1 MTITSQ
7 MVKELREKTNA
18 GMMDCKKALTET
30 DGNMEKAVDLLRQ
43 KGLAVAAKR
52 SGKEAK
58 EGTIAAYVQAD
69 GRAGALVE
77 VACETDFVAKTDDF
91 RTFASG
97 IAEHIA
103 AAAPAPEKLL
113 GQHFVKNERLTV
125 QDALNELVVKMGES
139 ISVRKFSRYQL
150 EGAGI
155 VVDYIHAGGKLGV
168 LVEAACD
175 SAAASG
181 TEAFRTTVRDI
192 AMHIAATNPL
202 ALKREELSSELVQR
216 EREIYIKQALDSGKP
231 QQIAEKM
238 VMGKMEKYLSE
249 ICLLEQRFVK
259 DDKLSVQDLLAQ
271 LGKQLG
277 AKVTITRFTRYQI
290 A

>member
-1 MTITSQ
+1 M
-7 MVKELREKTNA
+7 
-18 GMMDCKKALTET
+18 
-30 DGNMEKAVDLLRQ
+30 
-43 KGLAVAAKR
+43 
-52 SGKEAK
+52 
-58 EGTIAAYVQAD
+58 
-69 GRAGALVE
+69 
-77 VACETDFVAKTDDF
+77 
-91 RTFASG
+91 
-97 IAEHIA
+97 
-103 AAAPAPEKLL
+103 
-113 GQHFVKNERLTV
+113 
-125 QDALNELVVKMGES
+125 
-139 ISVRKFSRYQL
+139 
-150 EGAGI
+150 I
-155 VVDYIHAGGKLGV
+155 VY
-168 LVEAACD
+168 
-175 SAAASG
+175 
-181 TEAFRTTVRDI
+181 
-192 AMHIAATNPL
+192 L

>member
-1 MTITSQ
+1 MRDWSS
-7 MVKELREKTNA
+7 
-18 GMMDCKKALTET
+18 DC
-30 DGNMEKAVDLLRQ
+30 VF
-43 KGLAVAAKR
+43 R
-52 SGKEAK
+52 S
-58 EGTIAAYVQAD
+58 
-69 GRAGALVE
+69 
-77 VACETDFVAKTDDF
+77 
-91 RTFASG
+91 
-97 IAEHIA
+97 
-103 AAAPAPEKLL
+103 
-113 GQHFVKNERLTV
+113 
-125 QDALNELVVKMGES
+125 
-139 ISVRKFSRYQL
+139 
-150 EGAGI
+150 
-155 VVDYIHAGGKLGV
+155 
-168 LVEAACD
+168 ACD
-175 SAAASG
+175 IAAASG

-259 DDKLSVQDLLAQ
+259 DGKLSVQDLLAQ

>member
-1 MTITSQ
+1 MCSS
-7 MVKELREKTNA
+7 
-18 GMMDCKKALTET
+18 D
-30 DGNMEKAVDLLRQ
+30 
-43 KGLAVAAKR
+43 
-52 SGKEAK
+52 
-58 EGTIAAYVQAD
+58 
-69 GRAGALVE
+69 
-77 VACETDFVAKTDDF
+77 
-91 RTFASG
+91 
-97 IAEHIA
+97 
-103 AAAPAPEKLL
+103 
-113 GQHFVKNERLTV
+113 LTV

-181 TEAFRTTVRDI
+181 TEALRTTVRDI

-202 ALKREELSSELVQR
+202 ALKREELPSELVQR

-249 ICLLEQRFVK
+249 ICLIKQRFVK
-259 DDKLSVQDLLAQ
+259 DDKPTNSRRTMSLCEEI
-271 LGKQLG
+271 GKIDFSAACSPTSL
-277 AKVTITRFTRYQI
+277 R
-290 A
+290 

>member
-1 MTITSQ
+1 MHL
-7 MVKELREKTNA
+7 E
-18 GMMDCKKALTET
+18 
-30 DGNMEKAVDLLRQ
+30 
-43 KGLAVAAKR
+43 
-52 SGKEAK
+52 
-58 EGTIAAYVQAD
+58 Y
-69 GRAGALVE
+69 
-77 VACETDFVAKTDDF
+77 
-91 RTFASG
+91 
-97 IAEHIA
+97 
-103 AAAPAPEKLL
+103 
-113 GQHFVKNERLTV
+113 
-125 QDALNELVVKMGES
+125 
-139 ISVRKFSRYQL
+139 SVRKFSRYQL

-168 LVEAACD
+168 LIEAACD
-175 SAAASG
+175 SAEASG

>member
-1 MTITSQ
+1 M
-7 MVKELREKTNA
+7 
-18 GMMDCKKALTET
+18 
-30 DGNMEKAVDLLRQ
+30 
-43 KGLAVAAKR
+43 
-52 SGKEAK
+52 
-58 EGTIAAYVQAD
+58 
-69 GRAGALVE
+69 
-77 VACETDFVAKTDDF
+77 
-91 RTFASG
+91 
-97 IAEHIA
+97 
-103 AAAPAPEKLL
+103 
-113 GQHFVKNERLTV
+113 
-125 QDALNELVVKMGES
+125 
-139 ISVRKFSRYQL
+139 
-150 EGAGI
+150 
-155 VVDYIHAGGKLGV
+155 
-168 LVEAACD
+168 
-175 SAAASG
+175 
-181 TEAFRTTVRDI
+181 VRDI